1 MADEKDDKDDKQDDA
16 RFIAARRRLL
26 MSAVYVPPVVLG
38 IISLT
43 QGCAPG
49 SCAPATCVPAKSCHP
64 NACAPHP

>member
-1 MADEKDDKDDKQDDA
+1 MAHDSDDEKSQKDEQ
-16 RFIAARRRLL
+16 FSAARRRLL
-26 MSAVYVPPVVLG
+26 RTAVYVPPAVIG

-49 SCAPATCVPAKSCHP
+49 SCAPATCVPSKACHP